1 MLNDAVVMIAIIVT
15 LNLVPAYVH
24 GGLCVG
30 ACLTLYEQKS
40 MLGVAIDCSWGTY
53 LLLFESSAPDTSTP
67 TSDSS
72 ILKMTDGKKCH
83 QELMGW
89 LPASVITT
97 FTVHFCPEIITVV
110 CLGGC
115 LNGLCVVAL
124 SRA

>member
-24 GGLCVG
+24 SGLWVG

-40 MLGVAIDCSWGTY
+40 MLGVAIDCSWGMY

-72 ILKMTDGKKCH
+72 ILKMTDGKKMSPRAHGLVASFCH
-83 QELMGW
+83 YH
-89 LPASVITT
+89 IY
-97 FTVHFCPEIITVV
+97 C
-110 CLGGC
+110 
-115 LNGLCVVAL
+115 AL
-124 SRA
+124 LS